1 MGSIACQSSS
11 VNAIPTSSPRAERS
25 QEGDEGPDV
34 VVAQGA
40 SEGRHAGPSDRG
52 AAVLDD
58 VGEILVG
65 VSGHSGGVREV
76 AGPDQEQG
84 GAPGAAAAFAVA
96 GGAKPQ
102 VEAR

>member
-1 MGSIACQSSS
+1 MVSIACQSSS
-11 VNAIPTSSPRAERS
+11 VNAIPASSPRAERS
-25 QEGDEGPDV
+25 HVGDEGADV
-34 VVAQGA
+34 VVAEGA
-40 SEGRHAGPSDRG
+40 AEGRHTGPPDRR

-65 VSGHSGGVREV
+65 VSGHPRGVREV

-96 GGAKPQ
+96 GGAKP
-102 VEAR
+102 